1 MKILFSLMLICLVPC
16 CLKAQDSTL
25 GKTTDQI
32 RAMVKP
38 YPAIKLSPGDNADTL
53 TMQGDLKTIVF
64 YKNNICYGSESILPL
79 KLMDMAT
86 QKMTKD
92 GYKKIKDNV
101 WISPS
106 GVIRVELTV
115 DQKNNVFVTETTRAD
130 STGPN

>member
-25 GKTTDQI
+25 GKTKDQI

>member
-1 MKILFSLMLICLVPC
+1 MLLCLVPC

-25 GKTTDQI
+25 GKTKDQI
-32 RAMVKP
+32 RALVKP
-38 YPAIKLSPGDNADTL
+38 YPAIKLAPGDSTDTL
-53 TMQGDLKTIVF
+53 TMQGDLKTIIF
-64 YKNNICYGSESILPL
+64 YKNNVCYSSESILPL

-92 GYKKIKDNV
+92 GYKKTKDNV

-115 DQKNNVFVTETTRAD
+115 DQKNNVFITETTRAD
-130 STGPN
+130 SSGSN

>member
-1 MKILFSLMLICLVPC
+1 MKPLFFLILICLVPL

-25 GKTTDQI
+25 GKTKDQI

-38 YPAIKLSPGDNADTL
+38 YPAIKLAPGDNADTL
-53 TMQGDLKTIVF
+53 TMQGELKTIVF
-64 YKNNICYGSESILPL
+64 YKNNVCYGSESILPL

-86 QKMTKD
+86 QKMIKD

-106 GVIRVELTV
+106 GVIKVALTV
-115 DQKNNVFVTETTRAD
+115 DQKNNVFITETARAD
-130 STGPN
+130 SPN

>member
-1 MKILFSLMLICLVPC
+1 MLICLVPC

-25 GKTTDQI
+25 GKTKDQI

>member
-1 MKILFSLMLICLVPC
+1 MKILISLMLICLVPC
-16 CLKAQDSTL
+16 CIKAQDSTL
-25 GKTTDQI
+25 GKTKDQI

>member
-25 GKTTDQI
+25 GKTKDQI

-38 YPAIKLSPGDNADTL
+38 YPAIKLSPADTL

>member
-1 MKILFSLMLICLVPC
+1 MKLLLFLTFICLIPF

-25 GKTTDQI
+25 GKTKDQM

-38 YPAIKLSPGDNADTL
+38 YPGIKLAPGNNADTL
-53 TMQGDLKTIVF
+53 TMQGGLKTIVF
-64 YKNNICYGSESILPL
+64 YKDNVCYASKTIMPL
-79 KLMDMAT
+79 KLMDMVT

-106 GVIRVELTV
+106 GVIRVEIKV
-115 DQKNNVFVTETTRAD
+115 DNSTDEFITNTTRAD
-130 STGPN
+130 GSGSK

>member
-1 MKILFSLMLICLVPC
+1 MKLLFFLMLICLVPC

-25 GKTTDQI
+25 GKTKEQI
-32 RAMVKP
+32 RALIKP
-38 YPAIKLSPGDNADTL
+38 YPAIKLAPGDDTDTL
-53 TMQGDLKTIVF
+53 TMQGDLKTIIF
-64 YKNNICYGSESILPL
+64 YKNNVCYGSESILPL

-106 GVIRVELTV
+106 GVIKVELTV
-115 DQKNNVFVTETTRAD
+115 DEKNKQFITETTRAEG
-130 STGPN
+130 SN

>member
-1 MKILFSLMLICLVPC
+1 MKILFFLMLICLVPC

-25 GKTTDQI
+25 GKTKDQI

-64 YKNNICYGSESILPL
+64 YKNNVCYGSESILPL